1 MTDLTEKW
9 KSGEIE
15 ALDDLINQIETV
27 DDNYSLN
34 DEYLQEKGLIIR
46 EEFGPAGEYP
56 YGIVIVISDY
66 VLPYLKK
73 LQVLKEENQQFK
85 ELMKECKPYII
96 RNVVFTTIN
105 RAEVVDLEKNEL
117 LTKINNAIGEK

>member
-15 ALDDLINQIETV
+15 ALDDLRNQIETV

-34 DEYLQEKGLIIR
+34 DEYLQEKGLITR